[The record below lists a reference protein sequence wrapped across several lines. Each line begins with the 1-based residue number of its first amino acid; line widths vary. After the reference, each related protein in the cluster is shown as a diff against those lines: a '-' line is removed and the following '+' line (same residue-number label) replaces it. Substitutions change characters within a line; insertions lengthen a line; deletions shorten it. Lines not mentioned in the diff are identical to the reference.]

1 MVKPR
6 LHSAG
11 AVDPRR
17 NGGADQLRA
26 FKAELFK
33 ALAHPSRI
41 KILDLLRSGSQTVSE
56 LQVQL
61 GIEPSLVSQQLA
73 TLRSTHLV
81 EGRREGT
88 SVSYSVRDPEI
99 FTVLDAAR
107 TIFDNHLVTLRAI
120 AGEGAREPGAD
131 R

>member
-1 MVKPR
+1 MKPG
-6 LHSAG
+6 LPPAG
-11 AVDPRR
+11 TVDPRR

-41 KILDLLRSGSQTVSE
+41 KILDLLRNGPQTVSE
-56 LQVQL
+56 LQAQL
-61 GIEPSLVSQQLA
+61 GIEPSSVSQQLA

-81 EGRREGT
+81 DGRREGT
-88 SVSYSVRDPEI
+88 SVYYSVRDPEI

-120 AGEGAREPGAD
+120 VGEETREPGTD